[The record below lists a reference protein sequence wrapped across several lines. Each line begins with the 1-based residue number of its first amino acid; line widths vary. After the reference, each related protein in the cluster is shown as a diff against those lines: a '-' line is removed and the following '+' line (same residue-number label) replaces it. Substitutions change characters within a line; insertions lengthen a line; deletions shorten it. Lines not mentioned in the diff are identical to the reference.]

1 MERVQLN
8 GADIEYDVRGSGASV
23 VFIHGYQPTS
33 SRVARSLG
41 MNHAPFLGFAGIAG
55 VLHPRAR
62 DGCGLCSMVAH
73 ALAHRP
79 AVLRHRA
86 FAMGLRRAHRV
97 GAVATPQFI
106 CAFRLG
112 RAWHTRTDR
121 TTYESR
127 GDRLLPPRA

>member
-1 MERVQLN
+1 MICAKSNTARVEKVPLE
-8 GADIEYDVRGSGASV
+8 ARCRSRV
-23 VFIHGYQPTS
+23 YQPTP

-41 MNHAPFLGFAGIAG
+41 VNHAPFLGFAGIAG

-62 DGCGLCSMVAH
+62 DDFGLCSVGAH
-73 ALAHRP
+73 GLAPRP

-86 FAMGLRRAHRV
+86 FALGWRRAHRV
-97 GAVATPQFI
+97 GAVTTPQFI

-112 RAWHTRTDR
+112 GAWHSRTDR

>member
-1 MERVQLN
+1 MAAV
-8 GADIEYDVRGSGASV
+8 YW
-23 VFIHGYQPTS
+23 PTR
-33 SRVARSLG
+33 SRIARSLE

-62 DGCGLCSMVAH
+62 DDYGLCSVVAH

-86 FAMGLRRAHRV
+86 FAMGWRRAHRV

-106 CAFRLG
+106 CAFHLG

-121 TTYESR
+121 ATDQSR
-127 GDRLLPPRA
+127 GDRLLPSRA

>member
-1 MERVQLN
+1 MLQ
-8 GADIEYDVRGSGASV
+8 GAFWEQTVVGSN
-23 VFIHGYQPTS
+23 PTAPTKES
-33 SRVARSLG
+33 TALRLHLHRKVSLG

-55 VLHPRAR
+55 VLHRRAR
-62 DGCGLCSMVAH
+62 DDLGRCSVVAD
-73 ALAHRP
+73 ALAHRS

-86 FAMGLRRAHRV
+86 FAMGWRRAHRV

-106 CAFRLG
+106 CAFYLG